1 MTTSISAHPE
11 RNTVTGE
18 CHAVWG
24 GLDRERQ
31 ISFDVPYMWNL
42 KRKKK
47 KKKKQMNVF
56 VAQGQTHKLKEWI
69 YGYRV
74 GGA

>member
-31 ISFDVPYMWNL
+31 ISFDVHYMLNL

-47 KKKKQMNVF
+47 KKPDELVCG
-56 VAQGQTHKLKEWI
+56 AGPDSQT
-69 YGYRV
+69 
-74 GGA
+74 

>member
-24 GLDRERQ
+24 GLDSERQ

-47 KKKKQMNVF
+47 KKPDELVCG
-56 VAQGQTHKLKEWI
+56 AGPDSQT
-69 YGYRV
+69 
-74 GGA
+74 